1 MLLRLFLLLLIVS
14 PPFNNSDL
22 SELLTNEKV
31 LKVIAAQSAF
41 VHLFKFLIGIS
52 LYMNAISMSSSVVVV
67 FTLLI
72 ESADLGKVMVDSS
85 TVVCF

>member
-1 MLLRLFLLLLIVS
+1 
-14 PPFNNSDL
+14 
-22 SELLTNEKV
+22 
-31 LKVIAAQSAF
+31 
-41 VHLFKFLIGIS
+41 
-52 LYMNAISMSSSVVVV
+52 MSSIVVVV